1 MDEQS
6 NKFLIPAAIVLA
18 GIVIAVA
25 VVYSVK
31 SPSQNQNAN
40 TGNEKTAALA
50 ALPEVSSG
58 DFVLGDQNAPVTIVE
73 YSDFQCPFCAKFFKE
88 TESTLREKYIKTGKV
103 KFIYRN
109 FAFLGQ
115 ESLWAANAARCAG
128 EQGKFW
134 QYHDYLYSN
143 QSAENQGAFNMDNLK
158 SFAAALG
165 IDKEKFNAC
174 LDAEKYTDL
183 IQKETKAGG
192 EAGVQGTPA
201 NFING
206 TLYPGA
212 LPAATFTQIIDNE
225 LNKLG
230 K

>member
-1 MDEQS
+1 MDEQT
-6 NKFLIPAAIVLA
+6 NKFLIPGAVVLA
-18 GIVIAVA
+18 GIIIAVA
-25 VVYSVK
+25 VIYSVGGPF
-31 SPSQNQNAN
+31 S
-40 TGNEKTAALA
+40 GEKKTVPGTAALA
-50 ALPEVSSG
+50 VLSQVSSS
-58 DFVLGDQNAPVTIVE
+58 DFVLGDQNAPVTIIE
-73 YSDFQCPFCAKFFKE
+73 YSDFQCPFCGKFFKE
-88 TESTLREKYIKTGKV
+88 TELVLREKYIKTGKV

-115 ESLWAANAARCAG
+115 ESFWAANAARCAG

-143 QSAENQGAFNMDNLK
+143 QSGENQGAFSKDNLK
-158 SFAAALG
+158 SFATALG
-165 IDKEKFNAC
+165 LDTEKFNAC
-174 LDAEKYTDL
+174 LDSEKYTDL
-183 IQKETKAGG
+183 IQKETKAGA

-225 LNKLG
+225 LKKLG

>member
-1 MDEQS
+1 MDEQN
-6 NKFLIPAAIVLA
+6 NKFLIPAAVVFA
-18 GIVIAVA
+18 GVIIAVA
-25 VVYSVK
+25 VIYSVK
-31 SPSQNQNAN
+31 SPSQNAN
-40 TGNEKTAALA
+40 VDNEKTATLA
-50 ALPEVSSG
+50 ALPQISSN
-58 DFVLGDQNAPVTIVE
+58 DFVLGDQNAPVTIIE
-73 YSDFQCPFCAKFFKE
+73 YSDFQCPFCGKFFKE
-88 TESTLREKYIKTGKV
+88 TESVLREKYIKTGKV

-115 ESLWAANAARCAG
+115 ESFWAANAARCAG

-143 QSAENQGAFNMDNLK
+143 QSGENQGAFSKDNLK

-165 IDKEKFNAC
+165 LDKEKFNSC
-174 LDAEKYTDL
+174 LDSEKYTDL
-183 IQKETKAGG
+183 IQKETEAGG
-192 EAGVQGTPA
+192 RSGVQGTPA

-212 LPAATFTQIIDNE
+212 LPAATFTQIIDDE
-225 LNKLG
+225 LSKLG